1 MTESNTPLRTP
12 RAERVIRFGAL
23 AVGIFLFVIA
33 LYYINFQTAVGT
45 IGELGVALPLA
56 LLFSGL
62 WHLVRT
68 WAWAWCFPA
77 TEEHGPTRK
86 LSATEEHGPT
96 RKLSAT
102 EEHGPTRKLSAT
114 DEHGPTRKRM
124 GPGPVSFARLARVR
138 LAAEAF
144 SYLTLRGIAGEPL
157 KVVLLGD
164 LVDAR
169 EATAAVALERIA
181 YVIVTTW
188 IVGVGSILAIVG
200 LPLSQG
206 WFRVF
211 RAFAIVAGIVAILTA
226 LVIAGRGTYFQSWI
240 VRIDRW
246 LGTSIARG
254 RVMRF
259 VGAVERQMLELLRG
273 NPVRLAV
280 LLIATVAAYACMA
293 LEAWVI
299 LRATAPGIS
308 LNSALA
314 VETFS
319 RVASFASAFIPAN
332 LGALEASS
340 LAAAAAVGAVSGG
353 AALALA
359 RRLRGLFW
367 AAVGLAIYPR
377 RAKRLDAGRAVRR
390 DPPEPNHPNTL
401 LYLPCDGSVMVP
413 PFARLAGLPIAERV
427 IRAAQRAGYTRI
439 LIWLP
444 DTAHT
449 DVWTRTIGAVTIVTS
464 EEQWRTRLE
473 QLPSTEPVTVVGP
486 GSVVSTALLQ
496 DAHDVPVGT
505 DAIRDVP
512 AGPAY
517 QVSGVLRITAGAA
530 TSPGEVLGLLA
541 ARRDAAPR
549 LPSGSEVSNGQAEL
563 ALQITTPDDLAAAE
577 QTIRRA
583 SYKNTD
589 AKLAR
594 FNRRMS
600 LPISIALI
608 RTPIT
613 ANQLSVILVLIGFYA
628 AWLFS
633 IGHYVSGILGG
644 SLSLAASILDGCDG
658 EIARLKYQESAL
670 GCWIETFGDYSYY
683 IAIFAGL
690 TIGAVRQTGWEI
702 FYWFGGVGLAGTL
715 LTFGLLIYLRSRITA
730 GQPEKLHDIAKT
742 RFKAKP
748 SGWSRIVWRISF
760 VATRAAMPYGIMAL
774 ALVNALPAVVVLAA
788 IGGNLYWISLMVK
801 LRHLLSA
808 TEIGELVNS

>member
-1 MTESNTPLRTP
+1 MTESNTSLRTA
-12 RAERVIRFGAL
+12 RVERVIRFGAL
-23 AVGIFLFVIA
+23 AVGVFLFAIA
-33 LYYINFQTAVGT
+33 LYYIDFHTAVGT
-45 IGELGVALPLA
+45 IGELGIALPLA

-77 TEEHGPTRK
+77 TEAHGTTRK
-86 LSATEEHGPT
+86 LQATKAHGIT
-96 RKLSAT
+96 RKLQAT
-102 EEHGPTRKLSAT
+102 KEHRITRVLW
-114 DEHGPTRKRM
+114 

-188 IVGVGSILAIVG
+188 IVGVGSILAMVG
-200 LPLSQG
+200 LPLSHG

-246 LGTSIARG
+246 LGTSMARG

-273 NPVRLAV
+273 NPARLAV
-280 LLIATVAAYACMA
+280 LLIATVAAYACMV

-299 LRATAPGIS
+299 LRATAPSIS
-308 LNSALA
+308 LNGALA

-340 LAAAAAVGAVSGG
+340 LAAVAAIGAVSGG

-377 RAKRLDAGRAVRR
+377 RAKRLDGGRTVRR
-390 DPPEPNHPNTL
+390 DPPEPNHSNTL
-401 LYLPCDGSVMVP
+401 LYFPRDRSVSVP
-413 PFARLAGLPIAERV
+413 PFARLAGLPIEERV
-427 IRAAQRAGYTRI
+427 IRAAQRASYTRI

-444 DTAHT
+444 NTAHT
-449 DVWTRTIGAVTIVTS
+449 VDTPRAVIRSWVRSLGVTIVTRD
-464 EEQWRTRLE
+464 EQWRTLLE
-473 QLPSTEPVTVVGP
+473 ELPSTEPLTVVGP
-486 GSVVSTALLQ
+486 GSVVSSALLQ
-496 DAHDVPVGT
+496 DARAVPAGT

-517 QVSGVLRITAGAA
+517 RVSGVLRVTADAA
-530 TSPGEVLGLLA
+530 KSPGEVLGLLA
-541 ARRDAAPR
+541 ARRAAAPL
-549 LPSGSEVSNGQAEL
+549 LPSGAEVSNGQAQL
-563 ALQITTPDDLAAAE
+563 ALRITTPADLAAAE

-633 IGHYVSGILGG
+633 IGQYFAGVLGG

-715 LTFGLLIYLRSRITA
+715 LTFGLLIFLRNRITA
-730 GQPEKLHDIAKT
+730 GRPEKLHDIAKT

-748 SGWSRIVWRISF
+748 SSWSRIVWRISF

-788 IGGNLYWISLMVK
+788 IGGNIYWISLMVK
-801 LRHLLSA
+801 LRHLLGSA
-808 TEIGELVNS
+808 QTVTA